1 MAPASSLRKGNLLQS
16 LDLLGRCEKNVFM
29 QDLMENILYGIFD
42 GKYSYGNLMEN
53 IFMEGATE
61 RAIARTTAT
70 NIVAKPS
77 SGETTRS

>member
-1 MAPASSLRKGNLLQS
+1 MEGVRKNI
-16 LDLLGRCEKNVFM
+16 FM
-29 QDLMENILYGIFD
+29 KDLMENIFT
-42 GKYSYGNLMEN
+42 
-53 IFMEGATE
+53 EGATE